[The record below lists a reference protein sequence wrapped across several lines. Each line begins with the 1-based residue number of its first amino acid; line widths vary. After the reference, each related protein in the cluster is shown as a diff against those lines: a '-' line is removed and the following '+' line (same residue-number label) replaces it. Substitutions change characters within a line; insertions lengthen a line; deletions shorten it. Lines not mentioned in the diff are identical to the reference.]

1 MPQFERGLQRLELKI
16 GAVMKNGR
24 LYDPMTLDEIWP
36 DPRKRPA
43 AWFHGDDAA
52 PTAP

>member
-1 MPQFERGLQRLELKI
+1 MKI

-36 DPRKRPA
+36 QTTKQPDR
-43 AWFHGDDAA
+43 WFAEEGGE
-52 PTAP
+52 

>member
-1 MPQFERGLQRLELKI
+1 MNI

-36 DPRKRPA
+36 QETKA
-43 AWFHGDDAA
+43 EFTWLAQEGVQ
-52 PTAP
+52 